1 MNFSGISDKSP
12 IGKLLRL
19 PLRLIPPGAKVP
31 VLQGRLRGKTW
42 IVEASIHGCWLG
54 SFEYDKRRVME
65 KLVKEGSVVFD
76 LGAHVGFFTLLA
88 SVLVGPR
95 GQVFAFEPVSRNL
108 FFLKEHLRL
117 NRVANVT
124 VMEVAVSDRSGE
136 VAFDEGQGN
145 SMGHIALS
153 GQIRV
158 RTVTLDE
165 LVHKGELPTPD
176 YIKIDI
182 EGAEMLALTG
192 AKATLAASHPTLFLA
207 THGSEVQQE
216 CCRFLQSLDYQLR
229 PLEGDTLE
237 QCSEIVATLA

>member
-76 LGAHVGFFTLLA
+76 LGAHVGFYTLLA

-153 GQIRV
+153 GQ
-158 RTVTLDE
+158 
-165 LVHKGELPTPD
+165 
-176 YIKIDI
+176 
-182 EGAEMLALTG
+182 M
-192 AKATLAASHPTLFLA
+192 
-207 THGSEVQQE
+207 
-216 CCRFLQSLDYQLR
+216 
-229 PLEGDTLE
+229 
-237 QCSEIVATLA
+237 